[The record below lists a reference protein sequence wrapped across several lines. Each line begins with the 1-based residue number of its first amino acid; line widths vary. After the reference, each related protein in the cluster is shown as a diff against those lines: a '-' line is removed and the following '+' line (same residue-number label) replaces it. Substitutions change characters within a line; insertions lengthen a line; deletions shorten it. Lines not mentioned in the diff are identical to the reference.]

1 MRIDPRPFLET
12 QDVALALLKA
22 DSPLAGWFRSA
33 TGWRVALDD
42 GQALLAVRDGEPG
55 CQIR

>member
-1 MRIDPRPFLET
+1 
-12 QDVALALLKA
+12 VALVLLKA
-22 DSPLAGWFRSA
+22 GSPLAAWFRSA
-33 TGWRVALDD
+33 LGWRVALDD